1 MVERALR
8 AIGKGFHWLV
18 DGRRRRVV
26 ATGVFWLL
34 VLGAVAAVGNLD
46 IWLGFLLGA
55 LLPVSVWVAWE
66 GFAIPRNSRLDY
78 FLALTP
84 REFEEVVARLIVP
97 LGYTDIRVVGG
108 AADRGVDVLCRD
120 RQGRKVAIQCKRY
133 QPTNEVSSSQVQ
145 TFMGG
150 MVAHEAER
158 GIIVTTSSFSG
169 PARDLARDQ
178 GIRLIDGSELT
189 RILARQEPD
198 AA

>member
-8 AIGKGFHWLV
+8 AIGMGFHWLV

-66 GFAIPRNSRLDY
+66 GFAIPRNARLDY

>member
-66 GFAIPRNSRLDY
+66 GFAIPRNARLDY

-84 REFEEVVARLIVP
+84 REFVEVVARLIVP